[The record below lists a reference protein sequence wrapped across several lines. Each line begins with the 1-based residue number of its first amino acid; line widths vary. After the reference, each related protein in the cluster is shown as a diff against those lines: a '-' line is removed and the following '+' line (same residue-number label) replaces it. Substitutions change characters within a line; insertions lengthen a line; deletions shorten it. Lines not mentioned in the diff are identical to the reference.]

1 MKNHVYL
8 QLSTYSNAKLSRFLE
23 RIFARY
29 VSLEVATTCTLSQ
42 PCKPES
48 LARGH
53 GGKKMLAFEAALIPG

>member
-29 VSLEVATTCTLSQ
+29 VSLEVATTCILSQ

-48 LARGH
+48 LAR